1 MKSLE
6 FNLDSLVGMPAL
18 VDLGATSAWVVRDEK
33 GNVKSVIENKCAH
46 MGSVLRCTNSGFQCD
61 SHNWSY
67 DKDGKNEVS
76 NNPSLNT
83 LEFVS
88 DGNKVRI
95 FVEEYEQLFTR
106 PEEELDGTETLE
118 LVSHATFL
126 LQTNDLNVIFDPWIK
141 GDAYWGAWTLF
152 PKNPFDLNRLKNV
165 DCIVI
170 THPHPDH
177 FHPETLELF
186 SRDTK
191 IIMPAFPSGII
202 PSVLKN
208 LGFTNFQ
215 EVEWEVGIELSTKI
229 SLSFLR
235 PNSFW
240 EDSAVFV
247 QVGEFTWLNQND
259 SGAPLKGN
267 KIPKALDLLT
277 TSFDFGASGY
287 PLTWDMSVERKKR
300 IVENGKKQ
308 ILETIKSRCVD
319 LNAKNYAPFAGY
331 WRHGFREHAIYA
343 QELEHT
349 TLKDLELTL
358 RDSGTNFIPTIPSSR
373 LKLKTCEHTFSPE
386 VLKELTSE
394 FAGTYEIQSHPSS
407 SKSNEYLGAKL
418 SEHLFRLKTL
428 STATRSENVKFTV
441 RVPDLEIGVTEFFGD
456 NDKGEQISI
465 SVEISPETAEL
476 LLGGDPTVTWNHL
489 DIGYLGKWSRSPDV
503 YPVNF
508 MRLLQLGYVH
518 ELATMGNCVTSD
530 QVLGQPVAKII
541 EASPRLARM
550 LLNRAGLPCAS
561 CGFSNKETLGE
572 ALNVHNVSKN
582 QRETLIAEL
591 KPLVV

>member
-18 VDLGATSAWVVRDEK
+18 VDLGTTSAWVVRDEQ
-33 GNVKSVIENKCAH
+33 GNVRDVIENKCAH

-67 DKDGKNEVS
+67 DKEGRNEVT

-88 DGNKVRI
+88 DGKNLRI
-95 FVEEYEQLFTR
+95 FVEEYEQLFAQPTK
-106 PEEELDGTETLE
+106 ELDGTETLE

-126 LQTNDLNVIFDPWIK
+126 LETSDLSVIFDPWIK

-152 PKNPFDLNRLKNV
+152 PNNPFDITRLKSV

-177 FHPETLELF
+177 FHPETLKLF

-267 KIPKALDLLT
+267 KIPKDLDLLT

-287 PLTWDMSVERKKR
+287 PLTWDMSVERKKQ

-331 WRHGFREHAIYA
+331 WRHGLAEHANYA
-343 QELEHT
+343 QALMHT
-349 TLKDLELTL
+349 TMDDLRAAL
-358 RDSGTNFIPTIPSSR
+358 SSTNTKLIATIPSSTLNLKSLEHKYDENVLSSLNSGFVASR
-373 LKLKTCEHTFSPE
+373 IEKQLAGQVPKRDGIKSQLLTHLSQLRRMSLATNTEHVIFTVHVPKLKITVSETFGERCE
-386 VLKELTSE
+386 SE
-394 FAGTYEIQSHPSS
+394 P
-407 SKSNEYLGAKL
+407 
-418 SEHLFRLKTL
+418 
-428 STATRSENVKFTV
+428 
-441 RVPDLEIGVTEFFGD
+441 
-456 NDKGEQISI
+456 ISI
-465 SVEISPETAEL
+465 EVSISPEIAEL
-476 LLGGDPTVTWNHL
+476 VTSDNPMATWHQI
-489 DIGYLGKWSRSPDV
+489 DIGYHGTWKRNPDI

-518 ELATMGNCVTSD
+518 RLASDVNSVSDDEILAQPIARVMEANPELARIV
-530 QVLGQPVAKII
+530 
-541 EASPRLARM
+541 
-550 LLNRAGLPCAS
+550 LNRAGLPCAS
-561 CGFSNKETLGE
+561 CGLANMETIQE
-572 ALNVHNVSKN
+572 ALTVHSVGKN
-582 QRETLIAEL
+582 QRKILLGEIKAI
-591 KPLVV
+591 LV